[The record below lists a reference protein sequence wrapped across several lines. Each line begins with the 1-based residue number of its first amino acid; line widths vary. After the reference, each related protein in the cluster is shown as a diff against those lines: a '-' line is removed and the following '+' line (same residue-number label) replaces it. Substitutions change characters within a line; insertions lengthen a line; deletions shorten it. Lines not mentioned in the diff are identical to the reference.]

1 MTSLS
6 YKLEEDGGTYLAA
19 AAESVPPARRASVL
33 IADDHRLLVDTLSAL
48 LAPDFTILR
57 CVGDGEALIAAAR
70 ELHPDIALIDINMPR
85 LGGLEAASEL
95 RRLLPEC
102 RLIFLTAECA
112 PETAAEAFARGA
124 SGYVLKTDSAEV
136 VSRALGIVAAGSTYL
151 SASIADGDPTKLLAS
166 PIAPGEPLS
175 RREREVLGLTAA
187 GVPMKEIARQ
197 LGISPRTVAFHKY
210 RGMAALGLRRHADL
224 VRFAVDHDWLRHPA
238 PAR

>member
-6 YKLEEDGGTYLAA
+6 YKPEKDGGTDLAA

-57 CVGDGEALIAAAR
+57 CVGDGEALIEAAR
-70 ELHPDIALIDINMPR
+70 ELCPDIALIDINMPR

-95 RRLLPEC
+95 RRLLPGC

-112 PETAAEAFARGA
+112 LETAAEAFVRGA
-124 SGYVLKTDSAEV
+124 SGYVLKTDSAEE
-136 VSRALGIVAAGSTYL
+136 VSRALCVVAAGGTYL
-151 SASIADGDPTKLLAS
+151 SPSIMGGDSAKLPAS
-166 PIAPGEPLS
+166 PVTPREPLS
-175 RREREVLGLTAA
+175 QREREVLGSAAA

-210 RGMAALGLRRHADL
+210 RGMAALGLRRQADL
-224 VRFAVDHDWLRHPA
+224 VRFAVDHDWLRHPV